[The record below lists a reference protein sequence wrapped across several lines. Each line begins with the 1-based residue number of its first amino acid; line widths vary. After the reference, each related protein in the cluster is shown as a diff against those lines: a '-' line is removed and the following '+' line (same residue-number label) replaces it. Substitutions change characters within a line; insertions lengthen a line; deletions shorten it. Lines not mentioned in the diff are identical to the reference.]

1 MKLDARRTMLVGLAF
16 LSICAFWQM
25 YDFVIPLILKNTF
38 LLGDDVTNNVML
50 IDNVLALFMLPFFGQ
65 LSDRSH
71 SRIGRRVP
79 YILGGTAAAV
89 AVMCALPFVNR
100 AGERLLEGVFSGEI
114 ARAAF
119 DAQLGR
125 LLTVFLVLLGLVLIA
140 MGVYRAPSVALMPD
154 ITPKPLRSRAN
165 AIINL
170 MGSVGGIITL
180 VSISLFVKTRTLDVA
195 PQFVFDGI
203 EKLEITNFLPIFYIV
218 AGVMVVSVLALL
230 FTIRENKMRL
240 PEDADAKEGAGGKL
254 PAPMKRS
261 LIFILASV
269 FFWFMGYNA
278 VTTAYSRY
286 FVRVWG
292 DISGA
297 AMCLMIATAGA
308 TVAYIPIG
316 YLSAKF
322 GRKKIILAGV
332 LLLAACF
339 GATAFVKSFSYVIYV
354 LFVLV
359 GFSWAAINVNSYPMV
374 VEISRAGNI
383 GKYTGYYYTFSM
395 AAQVATPFVSGQLL
409 ERVGYSTLFPYAAI
423 MVLISFVT
431 MLFVHH
437 GDSRPKKAEA
447 LVDSFAEEE

>member
-1 MKLDARRTMLVGLAF
+1 MKLDARRTVFVGLAF

-71 SRIGRRVP
+71 SRVGRRMP

-100 AGERLLEGVFSGEI
+100 FGERLLEEVFTGGI

-119 DAQLGR
+119 DAQLGK

-180 VSISLFVKTRTLDVA
+180 VSISLFVKTRTIEVA
-195 PQFVFDGI
+195 PQFAFDGI
-203 EKLEITNFLPIFYIV
+203 GKLEITNFLPIFFIV

-240 PEDADAKEGAGGKL
+240 PDNADAKEEAGGKL
-254 PAPMKRS
+254 PREMKQS
-261 LIFILASV
+261 LVFILVSV

-297 AMCLMIATAGA
+297 AICLMIATAGA

-316 YLSAKF
+316 HLSAKF
-322 GRKKIILAGV
+322 GRKKMILAGV

-339 GATAFVKSFSYVIYV
+339 GATAFVKSFSFVIYV

-383 GKYTGYYYTFSM
+383 G
-395 AAQVATPFVSGQLL
+395 
-409 ERVGYSTLFPYAAI
+409 
-423 MVLISFVT
+423 
-431 MLFVHH
+431 
-437 GDSRPKKAEA
+437 
-447 LVDSFAEEE
+447 

>member
-1 MKLDARRTMLVGLAF
+1 MKLDARRTALVGLAF

-38 LLGDDVTNNVML
+38 LLGDDVTNDVML
-50 IDNVLALFMLPFFGQ
+50 VDNVLALFMLPFFGQ

-71 SRIGRRVP
+71 TRIGRRMP

-89 AVMCALPFVNR
+89 AILCALPFVNR
-100 AGERLLEGVFSGEI
+100 AGERLLEQVFSGGI

-119 DAQLGR
+119 DAGLSHM
-125 LLTVFLVLLGLVLIA
+125 LVIFLVLLGFILIA
-140 MGVYRAPSVALMPD
+140 MGVYRAPAVALMPD
-154 ITPKPLRSRAN
+154 LTPKPLRSRAN

-170 MGSVGGIITL
+170 MGAVGGIITL
-180 VSISLFVKTRTLDVA
+180 ISISLFVRTRTVEVA
-195 PQFVFDGI
+195 PEFSFDGI
-203 EKLEITNFLPIFYIV
+203 TSIEITNFLPIFYVV
-218 AGVMVVSVLALL
+218 AAVMVLAVAVLL
-230 FTIRENKMRL
+230 FTIRENRMRI
-240 PEDADAKEGAGGKL
+240 PDEGEAEQAGGRLSKE
-254 PAPMKRS
+254 MKKS

-286 FVRVWG
+286 FVRMWG

-316 YLSAKF
+316 SLSAKF
-322 GRKKIILAGV
+322 GRKKVILAGV

-339 GATAFVKSFSYVIYV
+339 GATALVKSFSFVIYI

-374 VEISRAGNI
+374 VEISRAASV

-409 ERVGYSTLFPYAAI
+409 ERVGYSTLFPYAAA
-423 MVLISFVT
+423 MVMVSFVT
-431 MLFVHH
+431 MLFVRH
-437 GDSRPKKAEA
+437 GDSKPKKAEA
-447 LVDSFAEEE
+447 IVDNFAED

>member
-1 MKLDARRTMLVGLAF
+1 MKLDARRTALVGLAF

-71 SRIGRRVP
+71 TRLGRRMP
-79 YILGGTAAAV
+79 FILGGTVAAV
-89 AVMCALPFVNR
+89 AIMSALPFVNR
-100 AGERLLEGVFSGEI
+100 AGERLLEEVFTGGI

-119 DAQLGR
+119 DAQIGK
-125 LLTVFLVLLGLVLIA
+125 LLSLFLVLLGFVLIA

-154 ITPKPLRSRAN
+154 LTPKPLRSRAN

-170 MGSVGGIITL
+170 MGSIGGIITL
-180 VSISLFVKTRTLDVA
+180 LSISWFVKTRAIDVA
-195 PQFVFDGI
+195 PEYSFDGVTR
-203 EKLEITNFLPIFYIV
+203 LSITDFLPIFYIV
-218 AGVMVVSVLALL
+218 AAVMLASVFVLL
-230 FTIRENKMRL
+230 FTIRENRMRL
-240 PEDADAKEGAGGKL
+240 PDEGEKEEGAGGKL

-297 AMCLMIATAGA
+297 ALCLMIATAGA
-308 TVAYIPIG
+308 TAAYIPIG
-316 YLSAKF
+316 HLSAHL
-322 GRKKIILAGV
+322 GRKKMILAGV

-339 GATAFVKSFSYVIYV
+339 GATAFIKTFSFWIYV

-359 GFSWAAINVNSYPMV
+359 GFAWAAINVNSYPMV

-409 ERVGYSTLFPYAAI
+409 ERVGYSTLFPYAAA
-423 MVLISFVT
+423 MVMVSFLT
-431 MLFVHH
+431 MLFVRH

-447 LVDSFAEEE
+447 LVDHFAEE